1 MAVRQTEITGGK
13 YFTDKSLFL
22 KDLAVERGQV
32 FDSKRPD
39 SEGSQGFQPQLR
51 RTNPCVF
58 SSPESVSISSM
69 NATACY
75 FENSMAQESTEIA
88 RGLRRRDPDLLDR
101 LIEQYQHRLLRYL
114 MYLTG
119 RRELAEDLFQE
130 TWIRVLERGHQFN
143 DKYSFSTWLF
153 AVARNLAIDHM
164 RRKQP
169 ASLDGLLNDGEAAFD
184 VPATGQ
190 PTAFDMTLQREQNE
204 HIAAGMEHLPAEY
217 REALVL
223 RFQEGM
229 SLDEIAT
236 VANVPLGTVKSRIY
250 RGLSALEPW
259 LKGSPL

>member
-1 MAVRQTEITGGK
+1 
-13 YFTDKSLFL
+13 
-22 KDLAVERGQV
+22 
-32 FDSKRPD
+32 
-39 SEGSQGFQPQLR
+39 
-51 RTNPCVF
+51 
-58 SSPESVSISSM
+58 
-69 NATACY
+69 
-75 FENSMAQESTEIA
+75 MAQESTEIA

-130 TWIRVLERGHQFN
+130 TWIRVLERGHQYN
-143 DKYSFSTWLF
+143 DRYVFSTWLF

-169 ASLDGLLNDGEAAFD
+169 ASLDGLLNDDEAPID

-190 PTAFDMTLQREQNE
+190 ASAFDMTLRREQNE
-204 HIAAGMEHLPAEY
+204 HIAAGMQHLPAEY

-229 SLDEIAT
+229 SLEEIAGVT
-236 VANVPLGTVKSRIY
+236 RVPLGTVKSRIY
-250 RGLSALEPW
+250 RGLSGLEPW
-259 LKGSPL
+259 LKGAPL